1 MAVPPTFS
9 YLPPKILI
17 DQKRKK
23 SWSFSTPDRICILL
37 SEYAKYSRPN
47 KVVLLF
53 GIRLWSSTI
62 SLFSSFSK
70 RISLAVFTPIP
81 VDEYRKGGNE
91 KSSVRGQE
99 GKRERKSKKYN
110 YAPFFFTFP
119 SSIFSSW
126 IILLCFFFWS
136 VVLLAQIC
144 LYRARDVPMRV
155 NGSHFFFLSFVYL
168 PLLKNAQ
175 PSTTKKEE
183 NQVQKG

>member
-126 IILLCFFFWS
+126 IILLIFFFE
-136 VVLLAQIC
+136 VLCC
-144 LYRARDVPMRV
+144 LPRFVCIELV
-155 NGSHFFFLSFVYL
+155 TCQCGSMGHTSSFC
-168 PLLKNAQ
+168 LLC
-175 PSTTKKEE
+175 TCLC
-183 NQVQKG
+183 